1 VAFLI
6 ASVILAVTG
15 YALTAGALA
24 PVLTRAR
31 GVRAVGRYLTGGSV
45 IGLGIYSVARD

>member
-45 IGLGIYSVARD
+45 IGLGIYSFARH